1 MHSQRAK
8 ITKSVRPSNHRL
20 PAIYRL
26 RTVRAQTHAVPGR
39 REAAL
44 ARLEAVLWLADE
56 PMTARKIGA
65 VLGVNS
71 VDHVEELIDQLQ
83 SLLAAE
89 DSAFQ
94 IEELAGGY
102 QLLTQS
108 RYYPWLVRLGRT
120 SGHDKLTPALMETLA
135 IIAYKQPITRAD
147 LEAIRGVHCADA
159 LRHLLNRKLIHIAG
173 HHDSLG
179 RPVLYGTTKRFL
191 QMFGLKSLEELPAV
205 DDKTN

>member
-1 MHSQRAK
+1 MHPLRAK
-8 ITKSVRPSNHRL
+8 STTRNRPVNHRL
-20 PAIYRL
+20 PAVYRL
-26 RTVRAQTHAVPGR
+26 RNVGNRQDVKPDCRST
-39 REAAL
+39 EM

-56 PMTARKIGA
+56 PLPLRKIGA
-65 VLGVNS
+65 ILGINS
-71 VDHVEELIDQLQ
+71 IGHVEQLIDQLQ
-83 SLLAAE
+83 SVLTAE

-108 RYYPWLVRLGRT
+108 KFYPWLVRMGRT
-120 SGHDKLTPALMETLA
+120 AGHDKLSPALMETLA
-135 IIAYKQPITRAD
+135 IIAYKQPIMRAD

-173 HHDSLG
+173 HHESLG

-191 QMFGLKSLEELPAV
+191 QMFGLKSLDELPAV
-205 DDKTN
+205 ETNER